1 MESTERLEVEA
12 RGHVLTMGL
21 NRPKSFNA
29 FDLALWHDLARA
41 YAHLDEE
48 PELRCGLVYANGK
61 HFTAGLDLPE
71 WVPVFSAGAW
81 PEVPPGERDPVALR
95 PEHRVSKPLVFAIH
109 GICYTI
115 GIELALAADIRIC
128 GRGVRFGQIEVKRGI
143 YAVGGATMRMVQ
155 EFGYGNA
162 QRYLLTGDEFGSEE
176 ALRIGLVQEV
186 VEDDRVFQAGLA
198 MAERVSAQA
207 PLGVQ
212 ASLASSRNHL
222 RNGLDTEAGELLP
235 RLAPL
240 MASED
245 VQEGVASFLE
255 RREAVFK
262 GR

>member
-1 MESTERLEVEA
+1 MESTERLDIEV

-29 FDLALWHDLARA
+29 FDLQLWHDLAQA

-48 PELRCGLVYANGK
+48 PDLWCGLVYANGR
-61 HFTAGLDLPE
+61 HFTAGLDLPD
-71 WVPVFSAGAW
+71 WVPVFSAGSW

-128 GRGVRFGQIEVKRGI
+128 GRGVRFAQIEVTRGI

-162 QRYLLTGDEFGSEE
+162 QRYLLTGDEFGADE
-176 ALRIGLVQEV
+176 ALRMGLVQEV
-186 VEDDRVFQAGLA
+186 VDDDEVFDAGLA
-198 MAERVSAQA
+198 MAERVAAQA
-207 PLGVQ
+207 PLAVR
-212 ASLASSRNHL
+212 ASLASSRSHL
-222 RNGLDTEAGELLP
+222 RHGPDAEAQELLP
-235 RLAPL
+235 RLVPL
-240 MASED
+240 MTSED

-255 RREAVFK
+255 RRQAVFK